1 MFDHRIGGACDNPAA
16 KAVSRDRQDEAD
28 PDPYDICYVNA
39 FQTQPIASEVQDW
52 RNRGLTPKNAQGEE
66 VVDGDWR
73 EILLDITTDAKR
85 RAVASVVN
93 GWIDGCADAGYQA
106 VEPDNLDAFDR
117 SEGLI
122 DVQDTVAHLCLLI
135 EHAYSRGPAI
145 ARKNALGDPEDGG
158 IGSAA
163 VTPGST
169 SPSRGTEIVTEATA
183 GESQP
188 LPAASSSAADLTKF
202 YSQKLDWSGCAE
214 FATSKREAEILADP
228 KAQCARLSVP
238 LDYDDPKGAT
248 ASVAVLRVK
257 ARGESKGSVV
267 FNPGGPGGSGVL
279 GGLAVSRGL
288 AKSRI
293 SEAFDIVGF
302 DPRGVGATKPAADC
316 YSEKG
321 ATRGD
326 EVFPT
331 LTLTV
336 DLTEEDTRA
345 VFDRCAEGSGGA
357 KGLASMGTRTT
368 ARDMDVLRAV
378 LGDEK
383 LTLLGQ
389 SYGTRLGSVYAEQF
403 PQRVRA
409 MILDGAFDPGLGTI
423 ERRLAAYGGFQRAF
437 EVMAATCAKDA
448 SCPLGTDPKAWT
460 SRFQAL
466 VQPLRD
472 KPVPAL
478 GQELDFDGAVGGVMA
493 GLYSPTLWP
502 TVVRGL
508 NEVRQ
513 GRGDSLMRLVQ
524 DLGGGAAD
532 NAVNGN
538 VTEAL
543 FAINCM
549 DERRLTPQDVARL
562 HSAGRRPVARPGVRG
577 RSLHEPGRRR
587 RAGRP
592 GRTRVLAGAADSRHS
607 VRPERSRPSEDARHL
622 DHR

>member
-1 MFDHRIGGACDNPAA
+1 MPRTKIDQLFARRARVFRRSGLSGLVLLICAISAMGCTPTENEQPTPAA
-16 KAVSRDRQDEAD
+16 
-28 PDPYDICYVNA
+28 
-39 FQTQPIASEVQDW
+39 
-52 RNRGLTPKNAQGEE
+52 G
-66 VVDGDWR
+66 
-73 EILLDITTDAKR
+73 
-85 RAVASVVN
+85 
-93 GWIDGCADAGYQA
+93 
-106 VEPDNLDAFDR
+106 
-117 SEGLI
+117 
-122 DVQDTVAHLCLLI
+122 
-135 EHAYSRGPAI
+135 
-145 ARKNALGDPEDGG
+145 
-158 IGSAA
+158 
-163 VTPGST
+163 
-169 SPSRGTEIVTEATA
+169 
-183 GESQP
+183 
-188 LPAASSSAADLTKF
+188 SSAADLTKF

-321 ATRGD
+321 TTRGD
-326 EVFPT
+326 KVFPT

-466 VQPLRD
+466 MQPLRD

-549 DERRLTPQDVARL
+549 DERRLTPQDVAQLRARAFEVAPFMSPGGDVGRGARDGCEFW
-562 HSAGRRPVARPGVRG
+562 SAPPTLGIPYAQNIQGLPKTLVISITGDPTTPHAGGVK
-577 RSLHEPGRRR
+577 
-587 RAGRP
+587 
-592 GRTRVLAGAADSRHS
+592 LAETLGSALLTVKGEGHTVVSGGANTCVDKIAADYLIDLKLPEPMPECS
-607 VRPERSRPSEDARHL
+607 V
-622 DHR
+622 